1 MNDSDIYSLVGFFLN
16 YLDVGIAK
24 FSSLCAKVCIWH
36 HDSKEYSI
44 KTVLWSKIILNI
56 MISTRRF
63 TLYI

>member
-44 KTVLWSKIILNI
+44 KTVL
-56 MISTRRF
+56 
-63 TLYI
+63 